1 MSKFYLHV
9 TYRKTTVDLLYNKQ
23 LKRDNKCV
31 KRTASRDS
39 TCTCVKTDWKRIF
52 YFTIFDL
59 ENFISYCP
67 NKKEHWISVLTTG
80 KNSSN
85 EKKKIKNEA
94 SQVYQG
100 LWNTEITQ
108 SIVAFLGNHG
118 YIQSKVVLYQ
128 YQFVRKYDCI

>member
-1 MSKFYLHV
+1 M
-9 TYRKTTVDLLYNKQ
+9 R
-23 LKRDNKCV
+23 R
-31 KRTASRDS
+31 
-39 TCTCVKTDWKRIF
+39 
-52 YFTIFDL
+52 
-59 ENFISYCP
+59 
-67 NKKEHWISVLTTG
+67 
-80 KNSSN
+80 
-85 EKKKIKNEA
+85 KKKKKNEA

>member
-1 MSKFYLHV
+1 MSKEQPV
-9 TYRKTTVDLLYNKQ
+9 E
-23 LKRDNKCV
+23 
-31 KRTASRDS
+31 TAPAPAS
-39 TCTCVKTDWKRIF
+39 TQTEKGFF

-85 EKKKIKNEA
+85 EKKKKKEA

-128 YQFVRKYDCI
+128 YRFVRKYDCI